1 MNEDK
6 ISEDAKRKR
15 EKEIEEEEKKNR
27 LQVVCLAHL
36 KNAIVKI

>member
-27 LQVVCLAHL
+27 LQVVFLAHL